1 MVNVR
6 FMALAGTAAITLAAC
21 AQPPQ
26 PQVARAV
33 PLYAKSG
40 EALCVPSEP
49 VLGATYSPDLVLCE
63 EICAEDPV
71 AGANVAICPPIV
83 DRGRQRGVDDQ
94 DGDDSST
101 QTGTRPTGQQTPTAG
116 IP

>member
-6 FMALAGTAAITLAAC
+6 FMALASTAAVVLAAC

-40 EALCVPSEP
+40 EALCVPSDP
-49 VLGATYSPDLVLCE
+49 LPGTNYPPDLVLCE
-63 EICAEDPV
+63 EICIQDPV
-71 AGANVAICPPIV
+71 TAANVAICPPLV
-83 DRGRQRGVDDQ
+83 DRGRERDEDQ
-94 DGDDSST
+94 GDDSS
-101 QTGTRPTGQQTPTAG
+101 QTGRTPTGQQTPTAG

>member
-6 FMALAGTAAITLAAC
+6 FMALAGTAAIVLAAC

-26 PQVARAV
+26 PQAARAV

-40 EALCVPSEP
+40 AALCVPSEP
-49 VLGATYSPDLVLCE
+49 LPGTNYPPDLVLCE

-71 AGANVAICPPIV
+71 AGANVAICPPLV
-83 DRGRQRGVDDQ
+83 DRGRQRGVDDE
-94 DGDDSST
+94 DDDSST
-101 QTGTRPTGQQTPTAG
+101 QTGTRPTGQGTPTAG